1 MILNVAVTG
10 GDALERAAF
19 ARRFVPCVRH
29 ANSVFEVY
37 RRKTPFAMGDVAA
50 AAFSVNQLLCD
61 AMMVNE
67 AVRGLAHLY
76 RPLQLVVHR
85 DTPFDVADLTDGGE
99 PYRTLLEE
107 HETVYGAFPLDFV
120 FKVGE
125 SLWGPFGGV
134 VLELGPEEA
143 ADVIGKVCDASG
155 LGGDSG
161 YTA

>member
-76 RPLQLVVHR
+76 RPLQLVVPCM
-85 DTPFDVADLTDGGE
+85 TPPTALPVPSSCPPVWSTTRPWLASV
-99 PYRTLLEE
+99 
-107 HETVYGAFPLDFV
+107 TVPSA
-120 FKVGE
+120 KR
-125 SLWGPFGGV
+125 
-134 VLELGPEEA
+134 
-143 ADVIGKVCDASG
+143 
-155 LGGDSG
+155 
-161 YTA
+161 

>member
-1 MILNVAVTG
+1 M
-10 GDALERAAF
+10 
-19 ARRFVPCVRH
+19 RH

-85 DTPFDVADLTDGGE
+85 TRRSTLQTS
-99 PYRTLLEE
+99 RT
-107 HETVYGAFPLDFV
+107 
-120 FKVGE
+120 
-125 SLWGPFGGV
+125 
-134 VLELGPEEA
+134 A
-143 ADVIGKVCDASG
+143 ASRTGRC
-155 LGGDSG
+155 
-161 YTA
+161 